1 MGVNLGLFER
11 ICSIHQLELAFRVV
25 KRKGGAPGIDGV
37 TIESFEKNL
46 LEEITRLNQEVESW
60 SYQPSPVREVEIAKA
75 GGEVRVLGI
84 PTVRDRSSG

>member
-1 MGVNLGLFER
+1 MGVNLGPFER

-46 LEEITRLNQEVESW
+46 LQEITHNEEVESW
-60 SYQPSPVREVEIAKA
+60 TYQPSSVRKVEIVKA
-75 GGEVRVLGI
+75 GVRVLGI
-84 PTVRDRSSG
+84 PQSETEF